1 LTLFISVSVLP
12 ADVQQVVVIKEE
24 VPWSSSLDQ
33 QDPELLHIKEE
44 EEELWTSQKGEQL
57 PFTVVTVKNEDD
69 EEKPQSSHIH
79 QIRTKD
85 NRETEPPISSSAK
98 ELKTAADGDNSGG
111 LQSASSLD
119 TNCNLQPDTDELEF
133 CETEVS
139 IGDDDSDWSD
149 SGSETEASDKDWK
162 QTPESDVNHDGSCNT
177 AKKSVSCS
185 ECSKQFISKQSLMS
199 HMRVHIGGQ
208 PFACI
213 YCGKGFNHNSHLKT
227 HMRVHTGEKPFGCDV
242 CGKRFSE
249 RGNLSS
255 HMRVHTG
262 EKPFV
267 CDDCGKRFNTNT
279 NLKAHIRVH
288 TGEKPFG
295 CEVCGKRFKQK
306 ANLKTHRR
314 IHTGEK
320 PFGCDVCG
328 KRFSER
334 GTLSSHLRVHTGEKP
349 FACNDCGKRFNT
361 NTNLKAHTRVHTGE
375 KPFGCDVCGKRF
387 NQNTTL
393 KKHKRI
399 HTGEKLLSA
408 IPAEKDS
415 AKSQILRN
423 TREFT
428 QVKKPLIVKN
438 CFAKMQCIT

>member
-1 LTLFISVSVLP
+1 MSIHLCNILPLFISVSVLP

-57 PFTVVTVKNEDD
+57 PFTVVTVKNED

-249 RGNLSS
+249 RGSLSS

-262 EKPFV
+262 EKPF
-267 CDDCGKRFNTNT
+267 
-279 NLKAHIRVH
+279 
-288 TGEKPFG
+288 
-295 CEVCGKRFKQK
+295 
-306 ANLKTHRR
+306 
-314 IHTGEK
+314 
-320 PFGCDVCG
+320 GCDVCG
-328 KRFSER
+328 KTFSER
-334 GTLSSHLRVHTGEKP
+334 GSLSSHLRVHTGEKP

-399 HTGEKLLSA
+399 HTGEKPFVCDTCGKRFSKKSNLETHKRVHTS
-408 IPAEKDS
+408 EK
-415 AKSQILRN
+415 
-423 TREFT
+423 TF
-428 QVKKPLIVKN
+428 N
-438 CFAKMQCIT
+438 CEELFCQNAMHHMIT